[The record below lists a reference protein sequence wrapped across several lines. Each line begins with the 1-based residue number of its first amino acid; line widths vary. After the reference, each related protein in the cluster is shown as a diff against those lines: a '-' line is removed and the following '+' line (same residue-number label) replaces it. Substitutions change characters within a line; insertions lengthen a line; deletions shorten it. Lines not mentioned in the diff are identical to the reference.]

1 MKIPTSNVLNANPKE
16 EIMRR
21 NKTLFYH
28 ISVFVIAQLAW
39 LALLGIWIYWY
50 VSNYLVITRV
60 GNQVSEQVV
69 YDVTNVAPFVG
80 GIILLVG
87 VSFLMSLIFRHL
99 NVQLRITKLY
109 DNFIANITHELKS
122 PLASIQLYLETLKQR
137 NVPVKKQDEFYD
149 LMMKDTERL
158 FYLINTIL
166 DISSFDP
173 KKTKQRFRIHKIDEL
188 VREIIADSAEQ
199 FRLPDNSVI
208 IEVNSSG
215 IILADSDGLKTVF
228 NNLID
233 NSIKYSSG
241 DPEIKIKMYKDEK
254 KYIIEFE
261 DNGIG
266 IPAGERKKIF
276 NKFYR
281 IVNSSSPS
289 VKGTGLGLFWVREI
303 IKSHKGKIFVKEKA
317 NGTIFRIELPLY
329 RNGGEESEEVFLT
342 NKTDKPE
349 PVND

>member
-1 MKIPTSNVLNANPKE
+1 
-16 EIMRR
+16 MRR
-21 NKTLFYH
+21 NKTFFYH

-50 VSNYLVITRV
+50 VSNYLVITKV

-122 PLASIQLYLETLKQR
+122 PLASIQLYLETLKER

-166 DISSFDP
+166 EISSFDP
-173 KKTKQRFRIHKIDEL
+173 KKQKQRFRVHKIDEL
-188 VREIIADSAEQ
+188 IKKIVADSEAQ
-199 FRLPDNSVI
+199 FRLPKNALK
-208 IEVNSSG
+208 IEAESG
-215 IILADSDGLKTVF
+215 GLVLADSDGLKTVF

-233 NSIKYSSG
+233 NAIKYSSG
-241 DPEIKIKMYKDEK
+241 DPEINIKMFSEEK
-254 KYIIEFE
+254 KYIIDFQ
-261 DNGIG
+261 DKGIG
-266 IPAGERKKIF
+266 IPAEERKKIF

-281 IVNSSSPS
+281 IIDSGSPN

-303 IKSHKGKIFVKEKA
+303 IKNHKGKIFAMETDEGA
-317 NGTIFRIELPLY
+317 IFRIELPLY
-329 RNGGEESEEVFLT
+329 QNIGEEIEEIYSS
-342 NKTDKPE
+342 NKVEKPE
-349 PVND
+349 TVNE